1 MPSNIGNA
9 RPAGMAERF
18 NAPVLK
24 TEMAPRENDA
34 SLVEQRIEPNETEA
48 LRIKKWQQIGNR
60 KWQNGLLP
68 DRCQIR
74 ARTRLHFHG
83 GITLSSIRKNAY
95 SSRSAHMPRFSSTSR
110 IYRIDVPAGSFEGT
124 LRMVVIVEIPESV
137 ISALKNSSPRLQ
149 TRAYEVAMDITR
161 SQRFNDPNVSFQGW
175 TNTVLL
181 DANLTDYGKPDRM
194 AEDGCRAWIIEK
206 P

>member
-1 MPSNIGNA
+1 
-9 RPAGMAERF
+9 
-18 NAPVLK
+18 
-24 TEMAPRENDA
+24 
-34 SLVEQRIEPNETEA
+34 
-48 LRIKKWQQIGNR
+48 
-60 KWQNGLLP
+60 
-68 DRCQIR
+68 
-74 ARTRLHFHG
+74 
-83 GITLSSIRKNAY
+83 
-95 SSRSAHMPRFSSTSR
+95 MPRFSSMSR
-110 IYRIDVPAGSFEGT
+110 IYRIDVPTGSFEGT
-124 LRMVVIVEIPESV
+124 LRIVVIVEIPESV